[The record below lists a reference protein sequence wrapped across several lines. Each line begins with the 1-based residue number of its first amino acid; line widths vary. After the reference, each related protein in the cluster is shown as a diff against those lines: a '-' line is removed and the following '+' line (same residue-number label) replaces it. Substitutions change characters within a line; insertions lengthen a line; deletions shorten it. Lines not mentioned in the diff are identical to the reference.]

1 MPTRSSNTKVKRC
14 PTPTTTDCVEWVAGD
29 FSCLDIC
36 NGDILSDAQFNIA
49 TQICNL
55 ISATDLS
62 SVTIPD
68 CLKTAWATNDPTIL
82 NFIQFLLDKHCEQQA
97 QIDSLGEN
105 ELTLETVFTVN
116 YPDCCVSE
124 CQPSIEL
131 TIQQHFEKVLEC
143 LCQQYARIV
152 ALEAIVGDTSVLG
165 GKTISQLLIEIQ
177 TTANQADTNAT
188 DWLSKKPCI
197 IAATG
202 C

>member
-1 MPTRSSNTKVKRC
+1 MSTRSSNTKIKRC
-14 PTPTTTDCVEWVAGD
+14 PTTISTNCVEWIAGD
-29 FSCLDIC
+29 FACLDIC

-55 ISATDLS
+55 INATDLS

-82 NFIQFLLDKHCEQQA
+82 NFIQFLLDKHCEQQT
-97 QIDSLGEN
+97 QIDN
-105 ELTLETVFTVN
+105 INTDIFTLETEFEVK

-124 CQPSIEL
+124 CQPSFTL
-131 TIQQHFEKVLEC
+131 TLQKHFEKVLEC

-152 ALEAIVGDTSVLG
+152 ALETIIGDTSVLG

>member
-68 CLKTAWATNDPTIL
+68 YHCLKTAWATNDPTIL

-97 QIDSLGEN
+97 QIDGLGEN
-105 ELTLETVFTVN
+105 ELTLEKVFTVN

-143 LCQQYARIV
+143 LCQQYDRIV
-152 ALEAIVGDTSVLG
+152 ALEATVETLATQASV
-165 GKTISQLLIEIQ
+165 ENIQ
-177 TTANQADTNAT
+177 DQIDCLKGAILSWNLNPNNTTNQINIAN
-188 DWLSKKPCI
+188 C
-197 IAATG
+197 
-202 C
+202 

>member
-29 FSCLDIC
+29 FACLDIC

-68 CLKTAWATNDPTIL
+68 HHCLKTAWATNDPTIL

-105 ELTLETVFTVN
+105 ELTLTTVFTVN

-143 LCQQYARIV
+143 LCQQYNRIV
-152 ALEAIVGDTSVLG
+152 ALEATVETLATQASV
-165 GKTISQLLIEIQ
+165 ENIQ
-177 TTANQADTNAT
+177 DQIDCLKGAILSWNLNPNNTTNQINIAN
-188 DWLSKKPCI
+188 C
-197 IAATG
+197 
-202 C
+202 

>member
-1 MPTRSSNTKVKRC
+1 MRKSNNKIIRC
-14 PTPTTTDCVEWVAGD
+14 PNTTSSLCIRWESGD

-36 NGDILSDAQFNIA
+36 NGDILSEAQFNIA

-97 QIDSLGEN
+97 LIESLNTN
-105 ELTLETVFTVN
+105 EFTLETGFVIT
-116 YPDCCVSE
+116 YPSCCSDE
-124 CQPSIEL
+124 CEDSPVL
-131 TIQQHFEKVLEC
+131 TLSQHLEKILTC
-143 LCQQYARIV
+143 LCQQYDR
-152 ALEAIVGDTSVLG
+152 
-165 GKTISQLLIEIQ
+165 IQ
-177 TTANQADTNAT
+177 TLETQIQELAT
-188 DWLSKKPCI
+188 KTSLATLQSQVDCLKGAI
-197 IAATG
+197 IAWNLNPNNTTNQINVST

>member
-14 PTPTTTDCVEWVAGD
+14 PTPTTTDCVEWMAGD

-82 NFIQFLLDKHCEQQA
+82 NFIQFLFDKHCEQQA
-97 QIDSLGEN
+97 QIDGLGEN

-143 LCQQYARIV
+143 LCQQYNRIV
-152 ALEAIVGDTSVLG
+152 ALEATVETLATQVSV
-165 GKTISQLLIEIQ
+165 ENIQ
-177 TTANQADTNAT
+177 DQIDCLKGAILSWNLNPNNTTNQINIAN
-188 DWLSKKPCI
+188 C
-197 IAATG
+197 
-202 C
+202 

>member
-1 MPTRSSNTKVKRC
+1 MSTRSSNTKVKRC

-29 FSCLDIC
+29 FTCLDIC
-36 NGDILSDAQFNIA
+36 NGDLLTEAQFNIA
-49 TQICNL
+49 TKLCELVNT
-55 ISATDLS
+55 TDLS
-62 SVTIPD
+62 SVVIPN
-68 CLKTAWATNDPTIL
+68 CLVEAWATNDPTIL
-82 NFIQFLLDKHCEQQA
+82 NFIQFLLDKHCEQQT
-97 QIDSLGEN
+97 QIDN
-105 ELTLETVFTVN
+105 INTDIFTLETEFEVK

-124 CQPSIEL
+124 CQPSFTL
-131 TIQQHFEKVLEC
+131 TLQKHFEKVLEC

-152 ALEAIVGDTSVLG
+152 ALETIIGDTSVLG

>member
-55 ISATDLS
+55 INATDLS

-97 QIDSLGEN
+97 QIDGLGEN

-143 LCQQYARIV
+143 LCQQYTRIV
-152 ALEAIVGDTSVLG
+152 ALEATVETLATQVSVGN
-165 GKTISQLLIEIQ
+165 IQ
-177 TTANQADTNAT
+177 DQIDCLKGAILSWNLNPNNTTNQINIAN
-188 DWLSKKPCI
+188 C
-197 IAATG
+197 
-202 C
+202 